1 MKRIIIAV
9 LLLFAGAV
17 QAQEA
22 PPAAAIHELRVS
34 VLRDAYLF
42 SSSAGTAKGVED
54 ATRGTRTLDRLLTPA
69 IDAARNHDDLTAA
82 IKAFYVAAKTYFDS
96 ALAPVPPPSYDVR
109 FGSRPSPESVQ
120 LKATQAKL
128 KADLDAKANAMQL
141 EARLAGFE
149 V

>member
-1 MKRIIIAV
+1 MA
-9 LLLFAGAV
+9 
-17 QAQEA
+17 
-22 PPAAAIHELRVS
+22 
-34 VLRDAYLF
+34 
-42 SSSAGTAKGVED
+42 
-54 ATRGTRTLDRLLTPA
+54 DRLLPA
-69 IDAARNHDDLTAA
+69 ALADAQGHDDLTAA

-141 EARLAGFE
+141 EARLAGLE